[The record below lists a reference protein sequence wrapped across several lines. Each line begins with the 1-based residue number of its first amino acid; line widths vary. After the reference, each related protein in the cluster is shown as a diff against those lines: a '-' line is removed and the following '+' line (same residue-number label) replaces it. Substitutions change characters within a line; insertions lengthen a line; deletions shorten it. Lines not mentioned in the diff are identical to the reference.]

1 MLSRCPACAT
11 VFRVDTVQIRARE
24 GRVRCGRCHAVFD
37 ALDAMV
43 DITALR
49 AAGPGATG
57 STPVIPPMSPA
68 LATFAADTAPE
79 VGDAP
84 VSDFSRIFAASAT
97 DETDRPPAPPE
108 ESHATLNVVDAP
120 EVRVSTEPSAVTTD
134 LLTEPADL
142 TESPG
147 QPMPEQGG
155 SMDALV
161 ARTTDYWGMPSPS
174 EPSPVASREPVAAHE
189 LDPDVTQPLDIFELD
204 AAADPLPDPAD
215 EPGPT
220 AALIDSAD
228 TSLPHSLPAEDAL
241 VAAAVEGPAD
251 TAVRSPDDAID
262 GTAPDPGAS
271 GYTPDEVSATNT
283 APALARDPLL
293 DPPPTLEPVRDP
305 AMQRIRRELY
315 GDEEPATRSALQSLL
330 WIAGC
335 VLLALVATGQLAYH
349 FRTELAVAK
358 PALKPLFE
366 QACARIG
373 CSVPAPRE
381 PDKVSI
387 EASELTPEPG
397 REPLLRLSALLR
409 NTAAFEQEWPHLELT
424 LTDTG
429 DRAVVRRVLTP
440 SEFLPPDART
450 KSFAPSSE
458 QTVGVLV
465 DPAASGAS
473 GYRLYAFY
481 P

>member
-43 DITALR
+43 DIAALR
-49 AAGPGATG
+49 AAGPVATG
-57 STPVIPPMSPA
+57 STPIDAPPSPA
-68 LATFAADTAPE
+68 SPLPIAADTVAAFNEAPDTDISSLFADSPT
-79 VGDAP
+79 GDADHP
-84 VSDFSRIFAASAT
+84 H
-97 DETDRPPAPPE
+97 APRE

-120 EVRVSTEPSAVTTD
+120 EVRVSSEPSAVTTD

-142 TESPG
+142 TEPPG
-147 QPMPEQGG
+147 QPMPEPGG

-161 ARTTDYWGMPSPS
+161 ARTTDYWGVPSLS
-174 EPSPVASREPVAAHE
+174 ESSPVTSPEPATAHE
-189 LDPDVTQPLDIFELD
+189 PDPDVTQPLDVFELD
-204 AAADPLPDPAD
+204 AAAGLQFDPATEPATADDPAD
-215 EPGPT
+215 ASPAHGS
-220 AALIDSAD
+220 AATDGLIAAAAD
-228 TSLPHSLPAEDAL
+228 DPAEAS
-241 VAAAVEGPAD
+241 VRPPAD
-251 TAVRSPDDAID
+251 VIDD
-262 GTAPDPGAS
+262 TAPGS
-271 GYTPDEVSATNT
+271 GTRDDTPDEVPPP
-283 APALARDPLL
+283 APARDPLL
-293 DPPPTLEPVRDP
+293 DPPPALEPVRDP

-315 GDEEPATRSALQSLL
+315 GDEGPATRSGLQTLL
-330 WIAGC
+330 WTAGC
-335 VLLALVATGQLAYH
+335 LLLALVATGQLAYH
-349 FRTELAVAK
+349 FRTELAVAQ

-409 NTAAFEQEWPHLELT
+409 NTATFEQEWPHLELT

-450 KSFAPSSE
+450 KSFAPASE

-465 DPAASGAS
+465 DPAESGAS

>member
-1 MLSRCPACAT
+1 
-11 VFRVDTVQIRARE
+11 
-24 GRVRCGRCHAVFD
+24 
-37 ALDAMV
+37 
-43 DITALR
+43 
-49 AAGPGATG
+49 
-57 STPVIPPMSPA
+57 
-68 LATFAADTAPE
+68 
-79 VGDAP
+79 
-84 VSDFSRIFAASAT
+84 
-97 DETDRPPAPPE
+97 
-108 ESHATLNVVDAP
+108 
-120 EVRVSTEPSAVTTD
+120 
-134 LLTEPADL
+134 
-142 TESPG
+142 
-147 QPMPEQGG
+147 MPEPGG
-155 SMDALV
+155 NMDALV
-161 ARTTDYWGMPSPS
+161 ARTTDYWGMPSLS
-174 EPSPVASREPVAAHE
+174 EPSPVTPSEPAATHE
-189 LDPDVTQPLDIFELD
+189 LDPDITQPLDIFELD
-204 AAADPLPDPAD
+204 AAAGLQFDPAREPATTD
-215 EPGPT
+215 EPVEASPAQT
-220 AALIDSAD
+220 SAATTGLIAVAAD
-228 TSLPHSLPAEDAL
+228 DPAEAS
-241 VAAAVEGPAD
+241 VRPPAD
-251 TAVRSPDDAID
+251 VIDD
-262 GTAPDPGAS
+262 TAPAS
-271 GYTPDEVSATNT
+271 GTRDDTPDEVP
-283 APALARDPLL
+283 APAPARDPLL
-293 DPPPTLEPVRDP
+293 DPPPALEPVRDP

-315 GDEEPATRSALQSLL
+315 GDEEPAARSGLRTAL

-335 VLLALVATGQLAYH
+335 LLLALLATGQLAYH
-349 FRTELAVAK
+349 FRTELALAQ

-450 KSFAPSSE
+450 KGFAPASE

-465 DPAASGAS
+465 DPAQSGAS

>member
-43 DITALR
+43 DIAALR
-49 AAGPGATG
+49 AAGQVATG
-57 STPVIPPMSPA
+57 SMPIDAPPSPA
-68 LATFAADTAPE
+68 SPPPIAADTVALVSEAPDTDISSFFADSPT
-79 VGDAP
+79 GDA
-84 VSDFSRIFAASAT
+84 D
-97 DETDRPPAPPE
+97 PPHAPRE

-120 EVRVSTEPSAVTTD
+120 EVRVSSEPSAVTTA

-142 TESPG
+142 TEPPG
-147 QPMPEQGG
+147 QPMPEPGG

-161 ARTTDYWGMPSPS
+161 ARTTDYWGMPSLS
-174 EPSPVASREPVAAHE
+174 EPSPVTSPEPATAHE
-189 LDPDVTQPLDIFELD
+189 PDPDVTQPLDVFELD
-204 AAADPLPDPAD
+204 AAAGLQFDPATEPATADDPAD
-215 EPGPT
+215 ASPAHT
-220 AALIDSAD
+220 SAATDGLIAAAAD
-228 TSLPHSLPAEDAL
+228 DPAEAS
-241 VAAAVEGPAD
+241 VRPPAD
-251 TAVRSPDDAID
+251 VIDD
-262 GTAPDPGAS
+262 TAPAS
-271 GYTPDEVSATNT
+271 GTRDGTPDE
-283 APALARDPLL
+283 APVPASARDPLL
-293 DPPPTLEPVRDP
+293 DPPPALEPVRDP

-315 GDEEPATRSALQSLL
+315 GDEEPATRSGLQTLL
-330 WIAGC
+330 WTAGC
-335 VLLALVATGQLAYH
+335 LLLALFATGQLAYH
-349 FRTELAVAK
+349 FRTELAVAQ

-450 KSFAPSSE
+450 KSFAPASE

-465 DPAASGAS
+465 DPAESGAS

>member
-43 DITALR
+43 DIAALR
-49 AAGPGATG
+49 AAGPVAVGTA
-57 STPVIPPMSPA
+57 SVVAPMSPA
-68 LATFAADTAPE
+68 LATFVADT
-79 VGDAP
+79 VDP
-84 VSDFSRIFAASAT
+84 VSDAPDTDLSRIFAAAPT
-97 DETDRPPAPPE
+97 GDPHRPPALPE
-108 ESHATLNVVDAP
+108 DSHATLNVVDAP
-120 EVRVSTEPSAVTTD
+120 DVRVSSEASAVTTD
-134 LLTEPADL
+134 LLTGPADL
-142 TESPG
+142 TEPAG
-147 QPMPEQGG
+147 QPTPEPGG
-155 SMDALV
+155 SMDTLV
-161 ARTTDYWGMPSPS
+161 ARTTDYWGMPSLS
-174 EPSPVASREPVAAHE
+174 EPSPASSPEPAAPHE
-189 LDPDVTQPLDIFELD
+189 LDPDVTQPLDILEPD
-204 AAADPLPDPAD
+204 AAAEPRFEPAH
-215 EPGPT
+215 ESAIT
-220 AALIDSAD
+220 AESTDASRAQW
-228 TSLPHSLPAEDAL
+228 SQAEDAP
-241 VAAAVEGPAD
+241 VAATAD
-251 TAVRSPDDAID
+251 GRAEPSVRSPDDAIE
-262 GTAPDPGAS
+262 GTAPEPGIS
-271 GYTPDEVSATNT
+271 GYTPDKGPVPEP
-283 APALARDPLL
+283 APARDPLL
-293 DPPPTLEPVRDP
+293 DPPPALEPVRDP
-305 AMQRIRRELY
+305 AVQRIRRELY
-315 GDEEPATRSALQSLL
+315 GDEEPAARSGLRTML

-335 VLLALVATGQLAYH
+335 VVLVLIATGQLAYH
-349 FRTELAVAK
+349 FRTEIAVAQ

-440 SEFLPPDART
+440 SEFLPPDARA
-450 KSFAPSSE
+450 KGFAPASE
-458 QTVGVLV
+458 QMIGVLV
-465 DPAASGAS
+465 DPAESGAS

>member
-37 ALDAMV
+37 ALDAMI
-43 DITALR
+43 DIAALR
-49 AAGPGATG
+49 AAGPVAGG
-57 STPVIPPMSPA
+57 RIPLSPPMPA
-68 LATFAADTAPE
+68 PAAPFAAVTATARDD
-79 VGDAP
+79 VP
-84 VSDFSRIFAASAT
+84 VNDFSRSFAAAST
-97 DETDRPPAPPE
+97 GDPDQLPAPPE

-120 EVRVSTEPSAVTTD
+120 EVRVSAQVAAVTAD
-134 LLTEPADL
+134 LLTEPADRTQL
-142 TESPG
+142 SG
-147 QPMPEQGG
+147 QPMPEPGG

-161 ARTTDYWGMPSPS
+161 ARTTDYWDMPSLS
-174 EPSPVASREPVAAHE
+174 EQSPVTSPEPAAAHE
-189 LDPDVTQPLDIFELD
+189 PDPDVTQPLDIFELD
-204 AAADPLPDPAD
+204 AAAAARYDPA
-215 EPGPT
+215 GT
-220 AALIDSAD
+220 SDS
-228 TSLPHSLPAEDAL
+228 PAESASGDDTPD
-241 VAAAVEGPAD
+241 EGPA
-251 TAVRSPDDAID
+251 P
-262 GTAPDPGAS
+262 
-271 GYTPDEVSATNT
+271 
-283 APALARDPLL
+283 APALDPLL
-293 DPPPTLEPVRDP
+293 DPPPVRDP

-315 GDEEPATRSALQSLL
+315 GDEQPAARSGLQTML

-335 VLLALVATGQLAYH
+335 VLLVLVAAGQLTYH
-349 FRTELAVAK
+349 FRTDIALAQ

-429 DRAVVRRVLTP
+429 DHAVVRRVLTP
-440 SEFLPPDART
+440 SEFLPPDARA
-450 KSFAPSSE
+450 KSFAPASE
-458 QTVGVLV
+458 QMVGVLF
-465 DPAASGAS
+465 DPAESGAS

>member
-43 DITALR
+43 DIAALR
-49 AAGPGATG
+49 AAGPVATG
-57 STPVIPPMSPA
+57 STPVDAPPSPA
-68 LATFAADTAPE
+68 SPPPFAANTVAEFSETPDTDIASFFADSPS
-79 VGDAP
+79 GDG
-84 VSDFSRIFAASAT
+84 DH
-97 DETDRPPAPPE
+97 PPAPPE

-120 EVRVSTEPSAVTTD
+120 EARVSSEASAVTTD
-134 LLTEPADL
+134 RLTEPAGL
-142 TESPG
+142 TEPPG
-147 QPMPEQGG
+147 QPMPEPGG

-161 ARTTDYWGMPSPS
+161 ARTTDYWGMPSLS
-174 EPSPVASREPVAAHE
+174 EPSSVTSPEPAAKQA
-189 LDPDVTQPLDIFELD
+189 LDPDITQPLDIFELD
-204 AAADPLPDPAD
+204 AAAGLEFDPAR
-215 EPGPT
+215 EPATTDNPADASPAHT
-220 AALIDSAD
+220 SAATDGLIPAAD
-228 TSLPHSLPAEDAL
+228 DPAEAS
-241 VAAAVEGPAD
+241 VRPPAD
-251 TAVRSPDDAID
+251 VVDD
-262 GTAPDPGAS
+262 TAPAS
-271 GYTPDEVSATNT
+271 GTGDDTPDEVP
-283 APALARDPLL
+283 APAPARDPLL
-293 DPPPTLEPVRDP
+293 DPPPALEPVRDP

-315 GDEEPATRSALQSLL
+315 GDEEPAARSGLRTAL

-335 VLLALVATGQLAYH
+335 LLLALLATGQLAYH
-349 FRTELAVAK
+349 FRTELALAQ
-358 PALKPLFE
+358 PALKPVFE
-366 QACARIG
+366 QACARMG

-440 SEFLPPDART
+440 SEFLPPDARA
-450 KSFAPSSE
+450 KGFAPASE

-465 DPAASGAS
+465 DPAESGAS

>member
-49 AAGPGATG
+49 AAGPVAAGT
-57 STPVIPPMSPA
+57 TPVVPPVSPA
-68 LATFAADTAPE
+68 LATLSADT
-79 VGDAP
+79 VDP
-84 VSDFSRIFAASAT
+84 VSDAPDTDLSRIFAAAPT
-97 DETDRPPAPPE
+97 GDPDHPPALPE
-108 ESHATLNVVDAP
+108 ESHATLNVVDALD
-120 EVRVSTEPSAVTTD
+120 VRVSSEASAVTTD
-134 LLTEPADL
+134 LLTEPGDL
-142 TESPG
+142 TEPPG
-147 QPMPEQGG
+147 QPRPEPGG

-161 ARTTDYWGMPSPS
+161 ARTTGYWGMPSLA
-174 EPSPVASREPVAAHE
+174 EPSPASSPEPAAPHE

-204 AAADPLPDPAD
+204 APTEPRLDPAH
-215 EPGPT
+215 ESAIT
-220 AALIDSAD
+220 ADSAD
-228 TSLPHSLPAEDAL
+228 ASRAHRPAAEDAL
-241 VAAAVEGPAD
+241 VAEAAEGDAEPSI
-251 TAVRSPDDAID
+251 RSPDDPID
-262 GTAPDPGAS
+262 GAAPEPGAS
-271 GYTPDEVSATNT
+271 GDTPDGVA
-283 APALARDPLL
+283 APAPARDPLL
-293 DPPPTLEPVRDP
+293 DPPPALEPVRDP
-305 AMQRIRRELY
+305 AVQRIRRELY
-315 GDEEPATRSALQSLL
+315 GDEEPAARSGLQTML

-335 VLLALVATGQLAYH
+335 LLLALVATGQLTYH
-349 FRTELAVAK
+349 FRTELALAQ

-409 NTAAFEQEWPHLELT
+409 NTATFEQEWPHLELT

-450 KSFAPSSE
+450 KSFAPASE

-465 DPAASGAS
+465 DPAESGAS

>member
-43 DITALR
+43 DIATLR
-49 AAGPGATG
+49 AAGPVATG
-57 STPVIPPMSPA
+57 ITPETPPLSPASATFVADKTPVV
-68 LATFAADTAPE
+68 D
-79 VGDAP
+79 DAP
-84 VSDFSRIFAASAT
+84 ISDYSRIFAVAAT
-97 DETDRPPAPPE
+97 DETDRPPAPRE

-120 EVRVSTEPSAVTTD
+120 EVRVSTEPSAVTAD
-134 LLTEPADL
+134 LLTDPAHL
-142 TESPG
+142 TEPTG
-147 QPMPEQGG
+147 QPMPEAGG

-174 EPSPVASREPVAAHE
+174 EPSAVTFPEPAATHE

-204 AAADPLPDPAD
+204 AAAGPQPDPAD
-215 EPGPT
+215 EPGPS
-220 AALIDSAD
+220 ADSAD
-228 TSLPHSLPAEDAL
+228 APPSHSLPAEDAL
-241 VAAAVEGPAD
+241 VAATLEGPAGP
-251 TAVRSPDDAID
+251 AAPSPDDAID
-262 GTAPDPGAS
+262 GTAPEPGPS
-271 GYTPDEVSATNT
+271 GYTTVEVSAPPP
-283 APALARDPLL
+283 APARDPLL
-293 DPPPTLEPVRDP
+293 DPPPALEPVRDP

-315 GDEEPATRSALQSLL
+315 GDEEPATRSGLQTLL
-330 WIAGC
+330 WTAGC
-335 VLLALVATGQLAYH
+335 LLLALVATSQLAYH
-349 FRTELAVAK
+349 FRTELAVAQ

-440 SEFLPPDART
+440 SEFLPPDARA
-450 KSFAPSSE
+450 KGFAPASE

-465 DPAASGAS
+465 DPAESGAS

>member
-43 DITALR
+43 DIAALR
-49 AAGPGATG
+49 AAGPVATS
-57 STPVIPPMSPA
+57 STPIDERLSPA
-68 LATFAADTAPE
+68 SPPPFVADTVA
-79 VGDAP
+79 VVSDAP
-84 VSDFSRIFAASAT
+84 DTDISDFFADSPTVDA
-97 DETDRPPAPPE
+97 DHPPAPPE

-120 EVRVSTEPSAVTTD
+120 DVRVSSEASAVTTD
-134 LLTEPADL
+134 RLTEPADL
-142 TESPG
+142 AEPPG
-147 QPMPEQGG
+147 QPMPEPGG
-155 SMDALV
+155 SMHALV
-161 ARTTDYWGMPSPS
+161 ARTTDYWGMPSLSDPSPVTPS
-174 EPSPVASREPVAAHE
+174 EPAATHE
-189 LDPDVTQPLDIFELD
+189 LDPDITQPLDIFDL
-204 AAADPLPDPAD
+204 
-215 EPGPT
+215 
-220 AALIDSAD
+220 
-228 TSLPHSLPAEDAL
+228 
-241 VAAAVEGPAD
+241 D
-251 TAVRSPDDAID
+251 TAVGPQFDPAREPATTDNPADASPAHTSAATDGLIAVADDPAEASVRPPADIID
-262 GTAPDPGAS
+262 DTAPAS
-271 GYTPDEVSATNT
+271 GTRDDTPDEV
-283 APALARDPLL
+283 PALAPARDPLL
-293 DPPPTLEPVRDP
+293 DPPPALEPVRDP

-315 GDEEPATRSALQSLL
+315 GDEEPATRSGLRTAL

-335 VLLALVATGQLAYH
+335 VLLVLVAAGQLAYH
-349 FRTELAVAK
+349 FRTELALAQ

-424 LTDTG
+424 LTDTA

-450 KSFAPSSE
+450 KSFAPASE

-465 DPAASGAS
+465 DPAESGAS

>member
-43 DITALR
+43 DIATLR
-49 AAGPGATG
+49 ATGPVATPG
-57 STPVIPPMSPA
+57 TPDEPPASPA
-68 LATFAADTAPE
+68 FAVDTAAAAD
-79 VGDAP
+79 DAP
-84 VSDFSRIFAASAT
+84 YPDFSRVFAAASA
-97 DETDRPPAPPE
+97 DEADHPHSPPE
-108 ESHATLNVVDAP
+108 ESTARLNVVDAP

-142 TESPG
+142 TEPPG
-147 QPMPEQGG
+147 QPMPEPGG
-155 SMDALV
+155 RMDVLV
-161 ARTTDYWGMPSPS
+161 ARTTNYWGVPSLS
-174 EPSPVASREPVAAHE
+174 EPSPATPPEPAAGHE
-189 LDPDVTQPLDIFELD
+189 LDPDVTQPLDIFDLD
-204 AAADPLPDPAD
+204 AATGLRHGPAD
-215 EPGPT
+215 EPG
-220 AALIDSAD
+220 AATDSAEV
-228 TSLPHSLPAEDAL
+228 SLSHGLPAQDAQV
-241 VAAAVEGPAD
+241 VAAVQGP
-251 TAVRSPDDAID
+251 AVRSPDDTID
-262 GTAPDPGAS
+262 STAPEPGAG
-271 GYTPDEVSATNT
+271 GYTPDETPAPTA
-283 APALARDPLL
+283 APAPVRDPLL
-293 DPPPTLEPVRDP
+293 DPPPALEPVHDP

-315 GDEEPATRSALQSLL
+315 GDEAPAARSGLRTAL
-330 WIAGC
+330 WATGC
-335 VLLALVATGQLAYH
+335 VLLVLAATGQLAYH
-349 FRTELAVAK
+349 FRSDIAVAQ

-373 CSVPAPRE
+373 CNVPALRE

-440 SEFLPPDART
+440 REFLPPDART
-450 KSFAPSSE
+450 TGFAPASE
-458 QTVGVLV
+458 QMVGVLV
-465 DPAASGAS
+465 DPVASGAS